1 MLLHNRRRRN
11 EWLAQKQAQTQVEVS
26 AALQALEKGTV
37 TEDQMLLINRERA
50 AMEADEAR
58 KNRPGMF
65 KRAKNWMFSGLSEE
79 EQKGGRLGAAAADTL
94 AISHALKEQYP
105 PEQEAS
111 VVESGLEQAVARHRN
126 AAEQVGGIS
135 QRLGGPLDWEAQR
148 AVDMAANTGRSW
160 TSWLTG
166 SR

>member
-37 TEDQMLLINRERA
+37 TENQMLLINRERA

-94 AISHALKEQYP
+94 AISHALKEQYTP
-105 PEQEAS
+105 DQEPNM
-111 VVESGLEQAVARHRN
+111 VEIGLEQAVARHRN
-126 AAEQVGGIS
+126 TADEAGGMPS
-135 QRLGGPLDWEAQR
+135 RLGGPLDWEAQR
-148 AVDMAANTGRSW
+148 AVDMAASTSRSW

-166 SR
+166 AK

>member
-1 MLLHNRRRRN
+1 MMATAGITDMLLHNRRRRN

-58 KNRPGMF
+58 KNRPG
-65 KRAKNWMFSGLSEE
+65 GLSEE

-94 AISHALKEQYP
+94 AISHALKEQYTP
-105 PEQEAS
+105 DQEAN
-111 VVESGLEQAVARHRN
+111 VVESGLEQAVARHRDV
-126 AAEQVGGIS
+126 ADQAHGMS
-135 QRLGGPLDWEAQR
+135 SRLGGPLDWEAQR
-148 AVDMAANTGRSW
+148 AVDVAANASRSW

-166 SR
+166 AK